1 MTAKENETDTALR
14 RTAPDEKTPAELV
27 NDEPIDVKREGAS
40 QGEAVR
46 VDRSDR
52 PAANANR
59 MQEPSSFF
67 SPAESQTFRSRW
79 NNIQVR
85 FVDDPPGAIDE
96 ANNLVSDA
104 IEHLKQGFSAQ
115 RQPRGQ
121 TSDPNPR
128 DSTEERRLLL
138 RRYRTLVERLVSI

>member
-14 RTAPDEKTPAELV
+14 RTAPDEKTRAELA
-27 NDEPIDVKREGAS
+27 NDEPIGITKENVVA

-46 VDRSDR
+46 VDRSPER
-52 PAANANR
+52 ANR
-59 MQEPSSFF
+59 TQEPSSFF
-67 SPAESQTFRSRW
+67 SPAETQTFRSRW

-85 FVDDPPGAIDE
+85 FVDDPASAVDE

-104 IEHLKQGFSAQ
+104 IEHLKQGFTAQ
-115 RQPRGQ
+115 RQPHEQ
-121 TSDPNPR
+121 TSDPDKR

>member
-14 RTAPDEKTPAELV
+14 RSAPDEKTRAEPV
-27 NDEPIDVKREGAS
+27 NDEPIEVTTESAS

-46 VDRSDR
+46 
-52 PAANANR
+52 AANANR
-59 MQEPSSFF
+59 GQEPSSFF
-67 SPAESQTFRSRW
+67 SPAETQTFRSRW

-85 FVDDPPGAIDE
+85 FVDDPASAVDE
-96 ANNLVSDA
+96 ANSLVSEA

-121 TSDPNPR
+121 PSDANQR

>member
-14 RTAPDEKTPAELV
+14 RTVPDEKTRAELA
-27 NDEPIDVKREGAS
+27 NDEPIGITRESVVA
-40 QGEAVR
+40 QGEAVC
-46 VDRSDR
+46 VDRS
-52 PAANANR
+52 PEHANR
-59 MQEPSSFF
+59 TQESSSFF
-67 SPAESQTFRSRW
+67 SPAETQTFRSRW

-85 FVDDPPGAIDE
+85 FVDDPASAVDE
-96 ANNLVSDA
+96 ANSLVSEA

-115 RQPRGQ
+115 RQPRGE
-121 TSDPNPR
+121 TSDPNQR

>member
-1 MTAKENETDTALR
+1 MTAKENETDTAFG
-14 RTAPDEKTPAELV
+14 RTAPDEGAELV
-27 NDEPIDVKREGAS
+27 KDEPIDVTSGGASEGA
-40 QGEAVR
+40 AVR
-46 VDRSDR
+46 ADRSDR
-52 PAANANR
+52 SPANR
-59 MQEPSSFF
+59 VQEPSSFF

-79 NNIQVR
+79 TNIQVR
-85 FVDDPPGAIDE
+85 FVDDPAGSIDE

-115 RQPRGQ
+115 RQPHGE
-121 TSDPNPR
+121 TSDPKQQ